1 MNHILDIL
9 ILDDVPQNL
18 ITLRALLENNFENIN
33 IFEANSANDAMVILL
48 NHEINLILSDIQMPQ
63 LDGFEFAKILR
74 SNKRTK
80 DIPLIYLTAIYD
92 SDEYK
97 KIGYLL
103 GAIDYIAK
111 PIDEFLFIQK
121 LSSYVNIFLLQKKLD
136 YAQKYTRGIIESS
149 DDLISVMSKDF
160 TVIDMNNAA
169 KEFFGDIIG
178 MHCFDYEN
186 PDIDRSMLDSLK
198 AFVSCEV
205 NFCNKIHETK
215 PTYFKIKDRDFDV
228 KCKIVGENFIFS
240 MRDITILKNQEKILA
255 DRLRLSAMGEMISM
269 IAHQW
274 RQPLASLSLVL
285 MNMKVQ
291 RSLGMLDD
299 SNFDNMVSSCENQ
312 VKYMT
317 KTIDDFRDFY
327 KNSDKV
333 VEISPQEII
342 DKAYRLSL
350 ALFKSNGVA
359 LEIEDYGFQDCKHV
373 SIAVSKLNQVIMN
386 IFKNAVDE
394 FVLRQIKEPKIKVI
408 ISRRKYDLMLE
419 IGDNAGGIKDDVLL
433 KIFDPYF
440 STKSKNGTGIGLYMS
455 KMIIEDNL
463 GGKLEAYNQAGG
475 ACFKITLCNI
485 FKEKI

>member
-1 MNHILDIL
+1 MNQKLNIL

-18 ITLRALLENNFENIN
+18 IALLALLENNFDNIN
-33 IFEANSANDAMVILL
+33 IFEANNANMAMKILL
-48 NHEINLILSDIQMPQ
+48 ISEINLILSDVQMPQ

-74 SNKRTK
+74 NNKRSK
-80 DIPLIYLTAIYD
+80 DIPLIYITALKNA
-92 SDEYK
+92 DEFK
-97 KIGYLL
+97 KMGYQL
-103 GAIDYIAK
+103 GAIDYITK

-121 LSSYVNIFLLQKKLD
+121 LSSYINIFLLQKKLD
-136 YAQKYTRGIIESS
+136 SAQKYTRGIIEAS
-149 DDLISVMSKDF
+149 DDLINVMDKNF
-160 TVIDMNNAA
+160 TVIDMNNSA

-186 PDIDRSMLDSLK
+186 PDIDRATLENLK

-215 PTYFKIKDRDFDV
+215 PTYFKIKDRDFDI

-255 DRLRLSAMGEMISM
+255 DRLRLSAMGKMISM

-299 SNFDNMVSSCENQ
+299 SNFDTMVSSCEGQ

-333 VEISPQEII
+333 SEVSPTELIE
-342 DKAYRLSL
+342 KAYRLSL

-359 LEIEDYGFQDCKHV
+359 FEIEDFSVQNSKDI
-373 SIAVSKLNQVIMN
+373 SIPVSKFNQVIMN
-386 IFKNAVDE
+386 IFKNAIDE
-394 FVLRQIKEPKIKVI
+394 FASRKIKEPKIKASIAV
-408 ISRRKYDLMLE
+408 RKDDLIFE
-419 IGDNAGGIKDDVLL
+419 ICDNAGGISEEILG

-440 STKSKNGTGIGLYMS
+440 S
-455 KMIIEDNL
+455 
-463 GGKLEAYNQAGG
+463 
-475 ACFKITLCNI
+475 CFVR
-485 FKEKI
+485 